1 MPEERPYRMPPR
13 RPAGRPEKPRP
24 SQKPPAVG
32 LQVIAVQSISCAVVI
47 LLVLC
52 FKLVG
57 GELFT
62 QLRTQFNDS
71 VMSNSILATLA
82 GLLESPDGEPGE
94 SGAESPGGPAAS
106 GESTTGGS
114 TSSGANG
121 TTTSAGTAA
130 STESNAASADGIGT
144 PGTSAAGGNTTAAA
158 GQTNP
163 SARTVRLAPE
173 GATFVPVRSNRLAA
187 APLDSGTV
195 TSGYGYRQNPTK
207 EGTGFHRGIDIGA
220 PEGTPIHAMY
230 FGVVTQVG
238 TSPSYGNFV
247 KLFHGSGLTVLYAH
261 CSEVLVEENAVIRA
275 GEVVAKVGDTG
286 DTTGPHL
293 HVEAQVDGVAYNPAG
308 IVPLGRYV

>member
-1 MPEERPYRMPPR
+1 MPPR
-13 RPAGRPEKPRP
+13 RPTGRPEKPHP
-24 SQKPPAVG
+24 SKKPPAVG

-82 GLLESPDGEPGE
+82 GLMESPDEEPGE
-94 SGAESPGGPAAS
+94 SGAESPGGPTAS

-114 TSSGANG
+114 TSSGKDGTTAAG

-130 STESNAASADGIGT
+130 STESNAASAEGT
-144 PGTSAAGGNTTAAA
+144 EAPGTSAAGGDTTAAA

-163 SARTVRLAPE
+163 SAQTVRLAPE

-230 FGVVTQVG
+230 FGVVTQAG

-261 CSEVLVEENAVIRA
+261 CSEVLVEENTVIRA

-293 HVEAQVDGVAYNPAG
+293 HVEALVDGVAYNPAG
-308 IVPLGRYV
+308 IVPLERYV